1 MWKAWLFKKNVL
13 GQFVVKLFVDFVV
26 VVVALYW
33 SGPKARLPC
42 CPILRPLC
50 VGFSSIVSRLVFFNA
65 AK

>member
-1 MWKAWLFKKNVL
+1 MWKVWLFKNVL
-13 GQFVVKLFVDFVV
+13 GQFVVKLFVV